1 MPQQSLTQSSSRTRP
16 RHMLNNHR
24 LPYAGL
30 MSGKL
35 VGSQVIVEDQA
46 EASQIHNK
54 GYYGVPQT
62 GGILKLDIMEA
73 IYLVESARLDVLSE
87 GEAKSAT
94 ELLRLAHRGSEGFE
108 IRYLV
113 YRELRQRGYI
123 VKLGQP
129 PLDFRVFPRGGSPTK
144 TPSKWWV
151 SAISERSTFDLG
163 ELLVNLDHTT
173 DVRKKLLLA
182 VVDEESDVT
191 YYDVRRMVPKG
202 RVSAVDLSAPAEA
215 LLMGDRVLV
224 NDESGAKALHG
235 GHFFGKTVGPLLQL
249 SLIEAA
255 FLVELGALKLKD
267 AKTSRPVVLASLK
280 KRARE
285 IQPDFDL
292 RLSAFKDMKGKGL
305 VVKTGFKYGS
315 HFRAYE
321 GDPGKQHARYL
332 VHAVPEKYTTM
343 WPEVSRAVRLAHGV
357 KKEILLGRVSE
368 KDVEYVSLSRYRP

>member
-1 MPQQSLTQSSSRTRP
+1 
-16 RHMLNNHR
+16 MLINHR

-73 IYLVESARLDVLSE
+73 IYLVESARLEVLSE

-202 RVSAVDLSAPAEA
+202 KVSAVDLSTSVEA

-224 NDESGAKALHG
+224 NDDSGAKALHG

-255 FLVELGALKLKD
+255 FLVELGALRLKD

-357 KKEILLGRVSE
+357 KKEILLGRVGE
-368 KDVEYVSLSRYRP
+368 HAVEYVSLSRYRP